1 LVEES
6 LRIQMSSI
14 SFGIGANAKSL
25 KKKQKMQTLAEF
37 AEPTDDH
44 PAAFEFLSEQQR
56 EDEANALQEEGNKRA
71 EASEYSAAVRLWD
84 RALLYAPKR
93 AVLHELKSQVLLEVG
108 QAWEAVQ
115 SASRA
120 MELQPDWPD
129 ALLTLARAQL
139 AFGEPEEALQQMEKV
154 LTLQPGHP
162 EAAEEV
168 ASIRML
174 VLQRKQDPQSAGQ
187 RLRVV

>member
-56 EDEANALQEEGNKRA
+56 EDEANALQVN
-71 EASEYSAAVRLWD
+71 SVSNRLCGCKSKP
-84 RALLYAPKR
+84 LKGQFTSCCYVTAP
-93 AVLHELKSQVLLEVG
+93 
-108 QAWEAVQ
+108 
-115 SASRA
+115 
-120 MELQPDWPD
+120 
-129 ALLTLARAQL
+129 
-139 AFGEPEEALQQMEKV
+139 
-154 LTLQPGHP
+154 
-162 EAAEEV
+162 
-168 ASIRML
+168 
-174 VLQRKQDPQSAGQ
+174 
-187 RLRVV
+187 